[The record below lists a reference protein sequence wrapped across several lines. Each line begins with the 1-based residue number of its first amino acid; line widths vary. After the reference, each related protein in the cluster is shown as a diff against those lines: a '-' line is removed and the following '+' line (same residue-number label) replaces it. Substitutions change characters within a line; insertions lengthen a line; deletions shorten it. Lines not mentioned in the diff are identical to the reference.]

1 MNTEE
6 LKPENEQMP
15 EEQNQIAV
23 TEDQDQHEDELHP
36 AEDISGLSREE
47 LFKRLEEI
55 NALTELESSRGMV
68 QKIKDLFR
76 EITREDLEK
85 KRREWEATKEDE
97 HDVFM
102 PATDKLAE
110 KFEDT

>member
-15 EEQNQIAV
+15 AEQNQVAV
-23 TEDQDQHEDELHP
+23 NDEQDHHEDELHP
-36 AEDISGLSREE
+36 TEDFSGLSREE

-76 EITREDLEK
+76 ELTREDLEK
-85 KRREWEATKEDE
+85 KRREWEATKDYR
-97 HDVFM
+97 
-102 PATDKLAE
+102 
-110 KFEDT
+110 